1 MEILLSLLAT
11 KVVAGIIGVVALL
24 GVKQSDVIITPPVT
38 KVVSDSIYINTTLKN
53 SFPKELEKI
62 VLSGTPVTIRLKL
75 SLSDKNTTLT
85 QEAIHQIAYELSTKT
100 FFLWFDFAHHKT
112 GNRND
117 TLKLK
122 DFAKAKEFMNKFKIG
137 INFKLPNNEKF
148 TGILKATLDPITIEA
163 MGGRQF
169 DLMCFWDY
177 HTPTFKF
184 FIKQ

>member
-11 KVVAGIIGVVALL
+11 KVVAGIIGVAALL
-24 GVKQSDVIITPPVT
+24 GVKQSDVVIAHPET
-38 KVVSDSIYINTTLKN
+38 KIVSDSIYINTTLKN
-53 SFPKELEKI
+53 SFPKELEKV

-75 SLSDKNTTLT
+75 SLSGKNITLT
-85 QEAIHQIAYELSTKT
+85 QEAIHQIAYELPTKT
-100 FFLWFDFAHHKT
+100 FFLT
-112 GNRND
+112 GNGND

-122 DFAKAKEFMNKFKIG
+122 DFTKAKEFMNKFKIG
-137 INFKLPNNEKF
+137 INFKLPPNEKF
-148 TGILKATLDPITIEA
+148 TGILKVTLDPITIEA
-163 MGGRQF
+163 MGGKQF